1 MKRSFLLSVILLT
14 LIPALSKAQK
24 ARSEFTDATEK
35 WFDAWLLL
43 TKEIYDF
50 HSFYPVDFIF
60 FDSVNIYSN
69 SDISIPTGEP
79 VTGPGLLPNNANWK
93 KAAHNGLII
102 LPNSDTI
109 PVGLMSFA
117 GENKLTSKPF
127 FVMPLPSFWQAA
139 GVTSKELGLE
149 NLLTGVFLHE
159 FSHSQQVQNFGKKI
173 AGFERTTNFGID
185 FTDDI
190 VQDLFSKDPVY
201 SRLFKMEVNDL
212 YKAVQEENIA
222 ERNEMIQH
230 SLIAMDLRQ
239 ERNFKDQYLPLGE
252 IEDFFLTMEGL
263 GQYSMYAWLTHPKG
277 ANLPKEQ
284 VITGVRRGK
293 SQWSQDYG
301 FAFFLLLEKY
311 ASADK
316 WAPELFSTETTA
328 VKKLLTT
335 HILLNK

>member
-1 MKRSFLLSVILLT
+1 MKRIFLLSFILSA
-14 LIPALSKAQK
+14 LIPTLSKAQH
-24 ARSEFTDATEK
+24 ARSEFTDVTGK

-43 TKEIYDF
+43 TKEIYDI
-50 HSFYPVDFIF
+50 HRFYPVDCIF
-60 FDSVNIYSN
+60 FDSLNVYSN
-69 SDISIPTGEP
+69 SDISVSNGWSID
-79 VTGPGLLPNNANWK
+79 GPAISGNNSWKMAPHHGKIVLPNR
-93 KAAHNGLII
+93 
-102 LPNSDTI
+102 DTL

-117 GENKLTSKPF
+117 GENKRTSKPF

-173 AGFERTTNFGID
+173 SAFERTTNFGID

-190 VQDLFSKDPVY
+190 IQDLFSKDPVY

-212 YKAVQEENIA
+212 YKAVQEENIS
-222 ERNEMIQH
+222 ERNKMILH
-230 SLIAMDLRQ
+230 SLIVMDLRQ
-239 ERNFKDQYLPLGE
+239 EKNFKDQYLPLGE

-311 ASADK
+311 APANK
-316 WAPELFSTETTA
+316 WAPDLFSTETTA

-335 HILLNK
+335 HILLHK